1 MIESDLKSI
10 KRHQATSRTKTAGE
24 LKGIFAWQKK
34 HTEENNKQFN
44 QIGDALKSLPSE
56 DIILKSI
63 ADNIKIVVNGKIDKL
78 QMTVD
83 GITNH
88 LKEQDKSIETINN
101 KIKPVVGGLDWLS
114 TLVRGFLWVGGVA
127 AAAYG
132 ILRVLE
138 MIKII

>member
-1 MIESDLKSI
+1 
-10 KRHQATSRTKTAGE
+10 
-24 LKGIFAWQKK
+24 
-34 HTEENNKQFN
+34 
-44 QIGDALKSLPSE
+44 
-56 DIILKSI
+56 
-63 ADNIKIVVNGKIDKL
+63 
-78 QMTVD
+78 MTVD
-83 GITNH
+83 GVTNH

-138 MIKII
+138 MIKIIK

>member
-34 HTEENNKQFN
+34 HTAENNKQFK